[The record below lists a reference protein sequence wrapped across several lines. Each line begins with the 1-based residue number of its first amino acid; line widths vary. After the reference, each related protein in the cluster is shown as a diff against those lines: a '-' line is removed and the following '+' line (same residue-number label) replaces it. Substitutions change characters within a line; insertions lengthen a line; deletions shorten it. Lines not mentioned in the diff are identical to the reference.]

1 MSMTRPAADARS
13 APARHRLDALLSP
26 ASIALVGASARVDSN
41 GLALVQMAR
50 IDGYE
55 GRVLP
60 VNPRYPQIEG
70 LACFPTLAALPTTA
84 EHVVLALSAEQ
95 LEAGLDQ
102 AIAHGARAA
111 TIFGSCQLETDS
123 EPRLADRLTRRAREA
138 GVVLCGG
145 NSMGFYNRSIG
156 LRVAGFPSPPGL
168 RRGGIVFIAQSGSA
182 FSALAHN
189 DRRLGFSLCISS
201 GMEMTTTAADVIDW
215 ALSKPDTRVI
225 GLFLEQVRE
234 PEHFMAALEA
244 ASRRDI
250 PVVVLKVGRTARS
263 AAMALSHTGAL
274 AGSDLAFVA
283 MCRRYD
289 VIVVDDLDELAAALQ
304 FFDQPARPGKGGI
317 GSIHDSGGEREMV
330 VDMAE
335 RLGIGF
341 AAISDATKAAI
352 QPHLDPGLIAD
363 NPLDAWGTAHNFVD
377 RFAGAFGALVA
388 DPAVAVGV
396 FFSDVREG
404 YWYSAGL
411 VEATRRVAAGTAK
424 PVMIA
429 TNYSKTFNTNL
440 ATSLAADGIPV
451 LEGTRESL
459 LTLKRG
465 LAWRDRGRGR
475 SAPPAGPG
483 SAIIERWRERLVTDG
498 QLSEIEGL
506 NLLRDFGVPVVAA
519 HAAAGEAEALAAAAA
534 VGFPVALKTAAGH
547 AHKSDVGGVHLG
559 LADAA
564 AVAKAYND
572 LAGRLGREVL
582 VAAMAPEG
590 IEVGLGAII
599 DPSFGPVV
607 VISAGGTL
615 IEIMDDKVAALAPI
629 SAEEARQMLGELRI
643 ARLLAGARGR
653 PASDLVALAEA
664 IARFSVLA
672 ANLADVLSEV
682 DVNPIIA
689 SPAGADAV
697 DALVIA
703 SRGGR

>member
-1 MSMTRPAADARS
+1 MTRSAADTRR
-13 APARHRLDALLSP
+13 APARHRLDALLRP
-26 ASIALVGASARVDSN
+26 ESIALVGASARVDSN

-50 IDGYE
+50 IDGYV
-55 GRVLP
+55 GSVLP
-60 VNPRYPQIEG
+60 VNPRYSQIEG
-70 LACFPTLAALPTTA
+70 LACYPSLDALPTTA

-95 LEAGLDQ
+95 LEMGLEQ
-102 AIAHGARAA
+102 AIAHGAKAA
-111 TIFGSCQLETDS
+111 TIFGSCQLEVDS

-138 GVVLCGG
+138 GLALCGG
-145 NSMGFYNRSIG
+145 SSMGFYNRSIG

-201 GMEMTTTAADVIDW
+201 GMEMTTSAADIIDW
-215 ALSKPDTRVI
+215 ALSQPDTRVI

-234 PEHFMAALEA
+234 PERFMAALEA
-244 ASRRDI
+244 ASRCDI

-274 AGSDLAFVA
+274 AGSDLAFIA

-289 VIVVDDLDELAAALQ
+289 AVVVDDLDELAAALLY
-304 FFDQPARPGKGGI
+304 FDQPVRAGKGGI

-335 RLGIGF
+335 RIGIGF
-341 AAISDATKAAI
+341 AAISEATKNAI

-363 NPLDAWGTAHNFVD
+363 NPLDAWGTARNFVD
-377 RFAGAFGALVA
+377 RFVGAFGTLVA

-411 VEATRRVAAGTAK
+411 IEATRRVAAGTDK

-429 TNYSKTFNTNL
+429 TNYSKTFNHDL
-440 ATSLAADGIPV
+440 AASLAADGIPV

-459 LTLKRG
+459 LALKRG
-465 LAWRDRGRGR
+465 FAWRDRKRER
-475 SAPPAGPG
+475 SAPPAGP
-483 SAIIERWRERLVTDG
+483 SSTIIERWRHRLLTGDRLG
-498 QLSEIEGL
+498 EIEGL
-506 NLLRDFGVPVVAA
+506 SLLRDFGIPVVGAR
-519 HAAAGEAEALAAAAA
+519 AAASEAEAVAAATAS
-534 VGFPVALKTAAGH
+534 GFPVALKTAAGH
-547 AHKSDVGGVHLG
+547 AHKSDVGGVLLG

-564 AVAKAYND
+564 AVARAYND
-572 LAGRLGREVL
+572 LAGRLGKEVV
-582 VAAMAPEG
+582 VAAMAPQG
-590 IEVGLGAII
+590 VEVGLGAII

-615 IEIMDDKVAALAPI
+615 IEILDDKVAALAPI
-629 SAEEARQMLGELRI
+629 SADEAREMLDELRI

-653 PASDLVALAEA
+653 APSDFAALAGA
-664 IARFSVLA
+664 ISRFSVLIA
-672 ANLADVLSEV
+672 SLADVLSEV
-682 DVNPIIA
+682 DVNPVIA
-689 SPAGADAV
+689 SPAGAFAV

-703 SRGGR
+703 NKGGS